1 MKTNL
6 SKVAW
11 SLLAVTVVSLSLG
24 KYFDSQCDIGCLFAE
39 GKSIASKNGDDFN
52 FTLSDDDYIGNNKE
66 PRISGPLAVKLP
78 MVAAL
83 QKLSYRGV
91 STEVKI
97 RKGPALAVRAYDYNT
112 DKKWKISES
121 GNELR
126 LDFQRKGP
134 DRLEIDLPPDFK
146 GALALSTVSGNLDI
160 GEGLELLD
168 LRIQSTSG
176 DVSYQSHPAG
186 DLSVNT
192 VSGDI
197 SSSKVGTVSPKT
209 VDIKSV
215 SGDSQIELSAG
226 FQRFKAN
233 TVSGDVKVSVTGKDA
248 AYEYRMHSISGE
260 FTGIPGAVVK
270 EGIANRETDGKVGE
284 PKGARLEFESISGD
298 FQLN

>member
-6 SKVAW
+6 SNVAW

-52 FTLSDDDYIGNNKE
+52 ITFSGDDDENDKK
-66 PRISGPLAVKLP
+66 PRISGPLEVKLP
-78 MVAAL
+78 TLSVL
-83 QKLSYRGV
+83 TKLSYQGV

-97 RKGPALAVRAYDYNT
+97 RKGAVLAVRAYDYQT
-112 DKKWKISES
+112 DKKWKIQES

-134 DRLEIDLPPDFK
+134 DRLEIDLPADYK
-146 GALALSTVSGNLDI
+146 GTLALSTISGNLDI
-160 GEGLELLD
+160 GEGLAFID
-168 LRIQSTSG
+168 LKIESTSG
-176 DVSYQSHPAG
+176 DVNYQSHPSG
-186 DLSVNT
+186 DLSINT

-197 SSSKVGTVSPKT
+197 SSNKLGAVGPKT

-215 SGDSQIELSAG
+215 SGDCQIEILSG
-226 FQRFKAN
+226 FQSFKAN
-233 TVSGDVKVSVTGKDA
+233 TVSGDVKILLSGKDP

-260 FTGIPGAVVK
+260 FTGVPGAVVK